1 MATRLVGMG
10 DSALGRFL
18 RARREATRPELVGL
32 PVGTRRRTPGLRRA
46 EVAAL
51 AGISVEY
58 LIRLERG
65 SDGQPSASV
74 LGALADVF
82 GLAAEERAHLHRL
95 VKAGASCAAVAVREP
110 VRDSVL
116 AVLDRLDFA
125 YVVDPAGD
133 VLACTDGF
141 RALAMPIGLFDGGA
155 PNLARYVFTDPR
167 AREVFPDWDAV
178 ADERAAG
185 VRAAADLGDH
195 AAAVVVEEL
204 SIVAG
209 REFSGR
215 AGSALPRWSGVE
227 RWVHP
232 VVGELRFAFEGLVV
246 AGGDECRL
254 VVLLP
259 DDDVTEKALLTLER
273 EIQDRSHG

>member
-1 MATRLVGMG
+1 MG

-18 RARREATRPELVGL
+18 RAWREATRPEQVGL
-32 PVGTRRRTPGLRRA
+32 PVGQRRRTPGLRRA
-46 EVAAL
+46 EVAEL

-65 SDGQPSASV
+65 SDRQPSASV

-82 GLAAEERAHLHRL
+82 GLGAEERAHLHRL
-95 VKAGASCAAVAVREP
+95 VKAGGNCSAAPVKEP
-110 VRDSVL
+110 VRATVL

-125 YVVDPAGD
+125 YVVDAAGD
-133 VLACTDGF
+133 LLAWTEGF
-141 RALAMPIGLFDGGA
+141 RALAGAVGVLDGDA

-167 AREVFPDWDAV
+167 AREVFPDWGAV
-178 ADERAAG
+178 ADSRAAG
-185 VRAAADLGDH
+185 VRAAADLGDQ

-215 AGSALPRWSGVE
+215 SVSALPRWSGVE

-232 VVGELRFAFEGLVV
+232 VVGEVRLAFEGLVV
-246 AGGDECRL
+246 AGGDEHRL

-259 DDDVTEKALLTLER
+259 GDDVSSKALLTLES
-273 EIQDRSHG
+273 EVEDRSRG